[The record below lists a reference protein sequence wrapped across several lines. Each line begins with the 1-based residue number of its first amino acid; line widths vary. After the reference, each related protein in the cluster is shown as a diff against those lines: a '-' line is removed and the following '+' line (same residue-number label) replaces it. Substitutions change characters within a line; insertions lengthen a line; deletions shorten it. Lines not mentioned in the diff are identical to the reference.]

1 MIVWHGEELEL
12 FDHPYNETFS
22 NERAVE
28 LAIATRWLRDVT
40 GSGLEVG
47 NVLGHYGIS
56 GHRVVDLYEQAPGV
70 ENVDLFDVR
79 GSFDWIVSVSTIEHV
94 AWTPNAKVPGMASL
108 ALSHLRGCLA
118 PAGRM
123 LVTVPGG
130 WNQPLDEHLA
140 TLDGVDACTY
150 VRTDAGWELTDELTF
165 RPYGAS
171 TPWADSVWIGT
182 WG

>member
-1 MIVWHGEELEL
+1 MIDWHGTTLDL
-12 FDHPYNETFS
+12 VDLPYNTTIR

-28 LAIATRWLRDVT
+28 LAVAFHWLADRT

-94 AWTPNAKVPGMASL
+94 AWTPNAKP
-108 ALSHLRGCLA
+108 
-118 PAGRM
+118 PAR
-123 LVTVPGG
+123 P
-130 WNQPLDEHLA
+130 A
-140 TLDGVDACTY
+140 TWTRPPCCA
-150 VRTDAGWELTDELTF
+150 RLTT
-165 RPYGAS
+165 
-171 TPWADSVWIGT
+171 
-182 WG
+182 